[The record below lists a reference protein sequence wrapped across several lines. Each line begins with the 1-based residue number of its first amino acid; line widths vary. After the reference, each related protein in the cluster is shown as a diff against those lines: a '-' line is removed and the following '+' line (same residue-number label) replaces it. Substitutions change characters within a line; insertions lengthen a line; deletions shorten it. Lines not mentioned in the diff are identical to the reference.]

1 MADSKVTAMTTATSV
16 SPTDVLYLVKPSTSP
31 YDHKVTIANLFGG
44 IQVPVVL
51 QDDLILGGTAQTLSS
66 GGSISVSTLVT
77 KITSPDAAGTLT
89 IPDGTEGQIKVIAM
103 ISNAASHAL
112 TINSNI
118 GHSSIVFDSAGDT
131 AILIFLGGNWYFLG
145 GTATVS

>member
-31 YDHKVTIANLFGG
+31 YDHKVTVANLFGG
-44 IQVPVVL
+44 IPVPVVL
-51 QDDLILGGTAQTLSS
+51 QDDLILGGAVQTLTSA
-66 GGSISVSTLVT
+66 GAISVSTLVT
-77 KITSPDAAGTLT
+77 TITSPDGPGILS
-89 IPDGTEGQIKVIAM
+89 IPDGVNGQIKVIVM
-103 ISNAASHAL
+103 LSNNASHAL

-118 GHSSIVFDSAGDT
+118 GHTSIVFNSAGDT
-131 AILIFLGGNWYFLG
+131 ANLIFLSGNWYFLG

>member
-31 YDHKVTIANLFGG
+31 YDHKVTVANLFGG
-44 IQVPVVL
+44 IPVPVVL
-51 QDDLILGGTAQTLSS
+51 ADDLILGGTVQTLTSA
-66 GGSISVSTLVT
+66 GAISVSTLVT
-77 KITSPDAAGTLT
+77 TITSPDGPGILS
-89 IPDGTEGQIKVIAM
+89 IPDGVNGQIKVIVM
-103 ISNAASHAL
+103 LSNNASHAL

-118 GHSSIVFDSAGDT
+118 GHSSIVFNSAGDT
-131 AILIFLGGNWYFLG
+131 ANLIFLSGNWYFLG